1 MMRVSIKHCGYGYL
15 EETANDLI
23 DRMKAGEEFRD
34 IRVIP
39 LSDILACVM
48 LIYDETGSEV

>member
-1 MMRVSIKHCGYGYL
+1 MMRVSIKHCGYGYI

-23 DRMKAGEEFRD
+23 DHMKAGEEFRD

-39 LSDILACVM
+39 LSDIQACVM